1 MGSIDRQRDGEGRA
15 SAESCRTCS
24 LRDEKQYRSLVRL
37 AALLT
42 GDAETAENVAA
53 DAIISAPCSTPRQ
66 HSSEHCLTYLQ
77 QQVVA
82 RSRRRRYRPGSQGQ
96 APGLGQA
103 QAQGHGQ
110 SRGPAGMPV
119 RDAAPPINQAANAEF
134 GDLPVIT
141 ALRRL
146 RPRVREAVVLTY
158 YLDLPSAQ
166 AAVVAGVSEG
176 ALRASLA
183 TAMRALDGQLT
194 PERPGF

>member
-53 DAIISAPCSTPRQ
+53 DAIIAAPCSTPRQ
-66 HSSEHCLTYLQ
+66 HSTEHCLTYLQ

-82 RSRRRRYRPGSQGQ
+82 RSRRRRYRSGSQGQ
-96 APGLGQA
+96 AQGLGQA
-103 QAQGHGQ
+103 QAQG
-110 SRGPAGMPV
+110 RGRGSAGLQV
-119 RDAAPPINQAANAEF
+119 RDAAPPFGPPSQAEF
-134 GDLPVIT
+134 GDLPVIA

-166 AAVVAGVSEG
+166 AAAVAGVSEG

-183 TAMRALDGQLT
+183 AAMRALEDRLT

>member
-53 DAIISAPCSTPRQ
+53 DAIIAAPCSTPRQ
-66 HSSEHCLTYLQ
+66 HSSERCLTYLQ

-82 RSRRRRYRPGSQGQ
+82 RSRRRRYRSGSQGQ

-103 QAQGHGQ
+103 QAQSHGQ
-110 SRGPAGMPV
+110 SRGPAGLSV
-119 RDAAPPINQAANAEF
+119 RDAAPPINPPVQADF
-134 GDLPVIT
+134 GDLPVIA

-166 AAVVAGVSEG
+166 AAAVAGVSEG

-183 TAMRALDGQLT
+183 TAMRALDDQLT